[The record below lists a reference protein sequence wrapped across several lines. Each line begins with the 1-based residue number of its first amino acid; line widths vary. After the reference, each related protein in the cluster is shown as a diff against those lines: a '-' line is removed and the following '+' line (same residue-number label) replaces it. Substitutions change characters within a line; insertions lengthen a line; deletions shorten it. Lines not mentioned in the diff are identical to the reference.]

1 MSKIKLNATSG
12 GGSVS
17 LEAPTSTT
25 SNANV
30 ELKLPVAD
38 GSAGQFMKTDGS
50 GNLAFAAVSGGITE
64 VDQYRLNSNVTSSGN
79 NATITNWERPDTS
92 IHAANASPHGTGM
105 SYSSGIFTFPSTGKY
120 FVLLSMKCSCGV
132 DDNVQIYHQVTTNNN
147 TYTAIAGS
155 TDGQNGGSGIRN
167 GSGASFCFI
176 DVTNTTNVKIRFYAD
191 SIGSNSHLQG
201 GTNESTEVI
210 FIRIAD
216 T

>member
-1 MSKIKLNATSG
+1 MSSIKLKHSG
-12 GGSVS
+12 GNAVS
-17 LEAPTSTT
+17 LHPPTSAP
-25 SNANV
+25 SSSDV
-30 ELKLPVAD
+30 QFKLPTAD

-64 VDQYRLNSNVTSSGN
+64 VDQYRLSSNVTNSGN
-79 NATITNWERPDTS
+79 NATIDAWERTDTS

-120 FVLLSMKCSCGV
+120 LVILNMKCSCGV
-132 DDNVQIYHQVTTNNN
+132 DDNVQIYHQVTTDNSS
-147 TYTAIAGS
+147 YTAIAGS
-155 TDGQNGGSGIRN
+155 TDGQNGGSGVRN
-167 GSGASFCFI
+167 GSGTSFCFI

-191 SIGSNSHLQG
+191 SIGSNSFLQG
-201 GTNESTEVI
+201 GSNESTEVI

>member
-1 MSKIKLNATSG
+1 MSSIKLKHSG
-12 GGSVS
+12 GNAVS
-17 LEAPTSTT
+17 LHPPTSAP
-25 SNANV
+25 SSSDV
-30 ELKLPVAD
+30 QFKLPTAD

-64 VDQYRLNSNVTSSGN
+64 VDQYRLSSNITNSGN
-79 NATITNWERPDTS
+79 NATIDAWERTDTS

-120 FVLLSMKCSCGV
+120 LVILNMKCSCGV
-132 DDNVQIYHQVTTNNN
+132 DDNVQIYHQVTTDNSS
-147 TYTAIAGS
+147 YTAIAGS
-155 TDGQNGGSGIRN
+155 TDGQNGGSGVRN
-167 GSGASFCFI
+167 GSGTSFCFI

-191 SIGSNSHLQG
+191 SIGSNSFLQG
-201 GTNESTEVI
+201 GSNESTEVI

>member
-1 MSKIKLNATSG
+1 MSSIKLKHSG
-12 GGSVS
+12 GNAVS
-17 LEAPTSTT
+17 LHPPTSAP
-25 SNANV
+25 SSSDV
-30 ELKLPVAD
+30 QFKLPTAD

-64 VDQYRLNSNVTSSGN
+64 VDQYRLSSNITNSGN
-79 NATITNWERPDTS
+79 NATIDAWERTDTS

-120 FVLLSMKCSCGV
+120 LVILNMKCSCGV
-132 DDNVQIYHQVTTNNN
+132 DDNVQIYHQVTTDNSS
-147 TYTAIAGS
+147 YTNIAGS
-155 TDGQNGGSGIRN
+155 TDGQNGGSGVRN
-167 GSGASFCFI
+167 GSGTSFCFI

-191 SIGSNSHLQG
+191 SIGSNSFLQG
-201 GTNESTEVI
+201 GSNESTEVI

>member
-1 MSKIKLNATSG
+1 MSKIQTNQLQHTANGAAVFT
-12 GGSVS
+12 
-17 LEAPTSTT
+17 LPT
-25 SNANV
+25 
-30 ELKLPVAD
+30 AD
-38 GSAGQFMKTDGS
+38 GSADEVLKTNGS
-50 GNLAFAAVSGGITE
+50 GTLAFTAISAGITE
-64 VDQYRLNSNVTSSGN
+64 VDQYRLSSNVTSSGN
-79 NATITNWERPDTS
+79 NAVINVWERTDTS